1 MEENMLIPAGTI
13 IALLIGIIGFFIARV
28 LNDVKKVIEET
39 GKNKGRIDLVARQQ
53 ENDIKRIEER
63 TQIELNNLTKNVCTL
78 SENVNNLV
86 VILAD
91 NGLKKK

>member
-78 SENVNNLV
+78 SENVNILV